1 MTDDTHD
8 LLTKAY
14 MEYFKANENFE
25 NRLSYRTH
33 RASRKCLRE
42 IRRLSKLRMDE
53 INETFKTK
61 IEAKKQKAR

>member
-1 MTDDTHD
+1 MNDTHD

-25 NRLSYRTH
+25 SRVSYRTH
-33 RASRKCLRE
+33 RASRRWLRE

-53 INETFKTK
+53 INDQFKTK
-61 IEAKKQKAR
+61 IEADQ

>member
-1 MTDDTHD
+1 
-8 LLTKAY
+8 
-14 MEYFKANENFE
+14 MEYFKENENFE

-61 IEAKKQKAR
+61 IEAEK

>member
-1 MTDDTHD
+1 MTDDSHD

-14 MEYFKANENFE
+14 MYYFKANENFE

-61 IEAKKQKAR
+61 IEAKK

>member
-14 MEYFKANENFE
+14 MEYFKENENFE

-61 IEAKKQKAR
+61 IEAEK

>member
-14 MEYFKANENFE
+14 MDYFKANENFE

-61 IEAKKQKAR
+61 IEAKR

>member
-14 MEYFKANENFE
+14 MDYFKANENFE

-61 IEAKKQKAR
+61 IEAKK

>member
-14 MEYFKANENFE
+14 MEYFKANETFE
-25 NRLSYRTH
+25 DRVSYRTH

-53 INETFKTK
+53 INDKFKTK
-61 IEAKKQKAR
+61 IEAEKSKV